1 MNLNTKLEKITMKD
15 ASLLNNLPFLSNA
28 HSKNNLAEACEIS
41 GTNGECVNDKHTMQ
55 AVLVIYVS
63 PITM

>member
-1 MNLNTKLEKITMKD
+1 MKD
-15 ASLLNNLPFLSNA
+15 ASLLNNLHFLSNA

-55 AVLVIYVS
+55 AVLVIYVP